1 MVSECIKNFEI
12 LTEDGFKPFDGIIS
26 RGFRSTVIL
35 ELSNGESLR
44 CTNDHQLRMEDD
56 YGEPVFIESMF
67 LDSGDILYGG
77 IEVVSKTEIEEPIE
91 VFDALNVSGTHSYI
105 TNGVVSHNCN
115 LLMLK
120 LSLSL

>member
-1 MVSECIKNFEI
+1 M
-12 LTEDGFKPFDGIIS
+12 TELF
-26 RGFRSTVIL
+26 L
-35 ELSNGESLR
+35 EGLN
-44 CTNDHQLRMEDD
+44 
-56 YGEPVFIESMF
+56 
-67 LDSGDILYGG
+67 SGDILYGG

-91 VFDALNVSGTHSYI
+91 VFDALNVSDTHSYI